1 MNNTKRSAGS
11 DGAAAEL
18 SNGTYSLLRIA
29 IGALVLLVIVAIVA
43 MLVVSR
49 ELQAARDSH
58 QASELTR
65 ERLDLIRD
73 VLAASRDAETG
84 ERGYVITGNEVFL
97 TPYYSAVKSLEQNL
111 PRLQELITDEE
122 GRRLLANVVDASQ
135 AQRAFIAQVLEARR
149 ASREQADAL
158 VSQQT
163 GRRHMD
169 RIRTGV
175 ELIVAREELMLRERL
190 KVFAERSARSERIVQ
205 IGLLA
210 ALGLVILSGG
220 LLIRNTY
227 RRVKAE
233 RSERAAY
240 AMLNETINRVSQ
252 GIAVFDE
259 AGALIVCNQ
268 KYLALRGVQARHAT
282 LREFAQHGLV
292 LNSVEGEAGP
302 RVSEMDYLS
311 QEFDIEVRREDGVAL
326 LMRGA
331 HMPNGGYVITL
342 LDVSASKRS
351 ELAYRDQAVRLTSIL
366 DNVVDAIITIN
377 ESGSIESWSKGAE
390 RLFGYQAEEVLRRNV
405 KILMPDPHQ
414 SAHDGYLRRY
424 MQTGERRIIGTRRE
438 VEALTKDG
446 QLVPV
451 DLGISEMR
459 LGERRLFIGVVRDIS
474 ARLEVER
481 LKAGFVSTVSHE
493 LRTPL
498 TSIAGSLGLLAG
510 GVAGTLPPKATR
522 LIDIAKLNCER
533 LVLLINDILDLERA
547 ETGRLDMR
555 LEPQA
560 LLPIIQQAIDLNRSY
575 AHNFGVHLEL
585 EAPAEDGS
593 VLVDRDRLIQVMANL
608 LSNAAKF
615 SPRGGTVYVKIHKD
629 ADSLCV
635 RVRDEGP
642 GILPEFRQRI
652 FQRFAQADSSDSRAK
667 GGTGL
672 GLSIAKAIIEKL
684 GGTIGFDS
692 SPGQGAEFYISLP
705 LRHEAHIFEPAP
717 ANTRSRAVVL
727 IVEDDPDISIL
738 FKDTLA
744 ADGIDAVCV
753 PTVEAARVA
762 LESTR
767 FDAALIDLHLPDAD
781 GLQFITE
788 LRGAESTSRLP
799 IVVTTA
805 SGKTPSTKDQ
815 VSVLQLADWLQKPID
830 PRRLLEAIRNVLE
843 RTQVVRARILHVE
856 DDESLTLM
864 VRELLQEEC
873 DITAVHSLADAK
885 RAVIR
890 HEYDLIIL
898 DIGLGDGSGLDVL
911 PLLRAKDRTPPPVIL
926 YSATEASREVSEQVE
941 AALVKSRHSVDQL
954 LASVRSLAMRT

>member
-1 MNNTKRSAGS
+1 MNSPNRSVGS
-11 DGAAAEL
+11 DATAAEL
-18 SNGTYSLLRIA
+18 GNDTYSLMRLA
-29 IGALVLLVIVAIVA
+29 IGALLLLVVVAIIA

-49 ELQAARDSH
+49 ELQAARDWH
-58 QASELTR
+58 NASELTR
-65 ERLDLIRD
+65 ERLERIRD

-97 TPYYSAVKSLEQNL
+97 APYHTAVKSLEDNL
-111 PRLQELITDEE
+111 PRLQALFTDEE
-122 GRRLLANVVDASQ
+122 GRRLLLNVIEASD
-135 AQRAFIAQVLEARR
+135 AQRAFIAQVLQARR
-149 ASREQADAL
+149 VSEQEAEAL
-158 VSQQT
+158 VSQQI
-163 GRRHMD
+163 GKRHMD
-169 RIRTGV
+169 RIRSGV
-175 ELIVAREELMLRERL
+175 ELIVAREESMLRERL
-190 KVFAERSARSERIVQ
+190 KAFAARSARTERIVQ

-210 ALGLVILSGG
+210 ALGLVIISGG
-220 LLIRNTY
+220 LLMRNSY
-227 RRVKAE
+227 RRMRAE

-240 AMLNETINRVSQ
+240 ETLNATINRVSQ
-252 GIAVFDE
+252 GIAVFNE
-259 AGALIVCNQ
+259 AGGLIVCNA
-268 KYLALRGVQARHAT
+268 KYLELRGVQERYAT
-282 LREFAQHGLV
+282 LAEFVENGLA
-292 LNSVEGEAGP
+292 LNSVDTEQS
-302 RVSEMDYLS
+302 RRISELDYLS
-311 QEFDIEVRREDGVAL
+311 QEFDIEVRREDGVAMM
-326 LMRGA
+326 MRGA
-331 HMPNGGYVITL
+331 KMPNGGYVITL

-390 RLFGYQAEEVLRRNV
+390 RLFGYQAHEVLRRNV

-414 SAHDGYLRRY
+414 SGHDGYLRRY

-474 ARLEVER
+474 TRLEVER

-510 GVAGTLPPKATR
+510 GVAGSLPPKATR

-547 ETGRLDMR
+547 ESGKLDMR

-560 LLPIIQQAIDLNRSY
+560 LLPIVQHAIDLNRSY
-575 AHNFGVHLEL
+575 AHNFGVSIEL
-585 EAPAEDGS
+585 DAPADDGN
-593 VLVDRDRLIQVMANL
+593 VLVDRDRLIQVMTNL
-608 LSNAAKF
+608 FSNAAKF
-615 SPRGGTVYVKIHKD
+615 SPRGGTVHVKLVRG
-629 ADSLCV
+629 ADNLSV

-642 GILPEFRQRI
+642 GISPEFRQRI

-672 GLSIAKAIIEKL
+672 GLSIAKAVIEKL

-692 SPGQGAEFYISLP
+692 VLGQGAEFHISLP
-705 LRHEAHIFEPAP
+705 LRQEAHIFETPSAS
-717 ANTRSRAVVL
+717 SRAEAMVL
-727 IVEDDPDISIL
+727 IIEDDPDIAEL

-753 PTVEAARVA
+753 PTVAAARKA
-762 LESTR
+762 LANTR
-767 FDAALIDLHLPDAD
+767 FDVALIDLHLPDAN

-788 LRGAESTSRLP
+788 LRGDESTSRLP

-805 SGKTPSTKDQ
+805 SGKTQSSKEE

-830 PRRLLEAIRNVLE
+830 PRRLLEAIHNVLE
-843 RTQVVRARILHVE
+843 RTRVLRARILHVE

-885 RAVIR
+885 GAVMT

-911 PLLRAKDRTPPPVIL
+911 PLLRAKGRTPPPVIL

-954 LASVRSLAMRT
+954 LASVRSLASKA

>member
-1 MNNTKRSAGS
+1 MNFINRSAGS
-11 DGAAAEL
+11 NDKTAALA
-18 SNGTYSLLRIA
+18 NDTHSLLRIA
-29 IGALVLLVIVAIVA
+29 IGALILLVVVAIIA
-43 MLVVSR
+43 ILVVSR

-58 QASELTR
+58 HASELSR
-65 ERLDLIRD
+65 ERLDRIRE

-97 TPYYSAVKSLEQNL
+97 APYHNAVRSLETNL

-122 GRRLLANVVDASQ
+122 GRRLLASVIDASQ

-149 ASREQADAL
+149 ASEQEAQAL
-158 VSQQT
+158 VSEQT
-163 GRRHMD
+163 GKRHMD
-169 RIRTGV
+169 RIRAGV
-175 ELIVAREELMLRERL
+175 ELIVAREESKLRERL
-190 KVFAERSARSERIVQ
+190 DVFAERSARSERIVQ
-205 IGLLA
+205 IGLFA
-210 ALGLVILSGG
+210 ALGLMLISGG

-227 RRVKAE
+227 RRMRAE

-240 AMLNETINRVSQ
+240 SMLDATINRVSQ
-252 GIAVFDE
+252 GMAVFDQV
-259 AGALIVCNQ
+259 GNLIVCNQ
-268 KYLALRGVQARHAT
+268 QYLELRGAKERYATLSEFVEHGLALT
-282 LREFAQHGLV
+282 
-292 LNSVEGEAGP
+292 SVDAERSSRIAEL
-302 RVSEMDYLS
+302 DYLN
-311 QEFDIEVRREDGVAL
+311 QEFDMEVRREDGVAM

-331 HMPNGGYVITL
+331 KMPNGGYLITL
-342 LDVSASKRS
+342 LDVTASKRS

-390 RLFGYQAEEVLRRNV
+390 RLFGYQAHEVLRRNV

-446 QLVPV
+446 QVVPV

-510 GVAGTLPPKATR
+510 GVAGALPPKATR

-560 LLPIIQQAIDLNRSY
+560 LLPIVREAIDLNRSY
-575 AHNFGVHLEL
+575 AHNFGVSIEL
-585 EAPAEDGS
+585 NEAAEDGT
-593 VLVDRDRLIQVMANL
+593 VLVDRDRLIQVVTNL

-615 SPRGGTVYVKIHKD
+615 SPRGGTVHVRTVKD
-629 ADSLCV
+629 ADSVCV
-635 RVRDEGP
+635 RVKDEGP
-642 GILPEFRQRI
+642 GISPEFRQRI
-652 FQRFAQADSSDSRAK
+652 FQRFAQADTSDSRAK

-672 GLSIAKAIIEKL
+672 GLSISKAIIEKL
-684 GGTIGFDS
+684 GGTIDFDS
-692 SPGQGAEFYISLP
+692 VPGQGAEFHISLP
-705 LRHEAHIFEPAP
+705 LRHEAHIFDSDSAS
-717 ANTRSRAVVL
+717 TRSNAIVL
-727 IVEDDPDISIL
+727 IVEDDPDIAVL

-744 ADGIDAVCV
+744 ADGIEAVCV
-753 PTVEAARVA
+753 PTVEAARDA
-762 LESTR
+762 LANTR
-767 FDAALIDLHLPDAD
+767 FDAALIDLHLPDAN

-805 SGKTPSTKDQ
+805 SSKNQSAKEA

-830 PRRLLEAIRNVLE
+830 PRRLLESIRNVLA
-843 RTQVVRARILHVE
+843 RTRVARARLLHVE

-885 RAVIR
+885 RAVVS
-890 HEYDLIIL
+890 HQYDLIIL

-911 PLLRAKDRTPPPVIL
+911 PLLRSKDRTPPPVIL
-926 YSATEASREVSEQVE
+926 YSATEASREISEQVE

-954 LASVRSLAMRT
+954 LASVRSLALKS

>member
-1 MNNTKRSAGS
+1 MNRSVGS
-11 DGAAAEL
+11 NDTTAAFG
-18 SNGTYSLLRIA
+18 NDTHSLLRIA
-29 IGALVLLVIVAIVA
+29 TGALILLVVVALIA

-58 QASELTR
+58 NASERTR
-65 ERLDLIRD
+65 ERLDRIRE
-73 VLAASRDAETG
+73 VLAASSDAETG
-84 ERGYVITGNEVFL
+84 ERGYVITGDEVFL
-97 TPYYSAVKSLEQNL
+97 APYHIAIKSLENNL
-111 PRLQELITDEE
+111 PRLKELITDEE
-122 GRRLLANVVDASQ
+122 GRRLLEDVIDASD
-135 AQRAFIAQVLEARR
+135 AQRAFIAEVVEARR
-149 ASREQADAL
+149 ASEQRAQAL
-158 VSQQT
+158 VSEQT
-163 GRRHMD
+163 GKRHMD
-169 RIRTGV
+169 RIRAGV
-175 ELIVAREELMLRERL
+175 ELIVAREESMLRQRL
-190 KVFAERSARSERIVQ
+190 EAFAQRSARTELIIQ

-210 ALGLVILSGG
+210 ALGLVLVSGG
-220 LLIRNTY
+220 LLVRNIY
-227 RRVKAE
+227 RRMQAE

-240 AMLNETINRVSQ
+240 SMLDATINRVSQ

-259 AGALIVCNQ
+259 AGNLIVCNQ
-268 KYLALRGVQARHAT
+268 QYLELRGVGVRYAT
-282 LREFAQHGLV
+282 LIEFVEHGPALSSVDSETENRISELEHLNREFDL
-292 LNSVEGEAGP
+292 
-302 RVSEMDYLS
+302 
-311 QEFDIEVRREDGVAL
+311 EVRREDGLAM

-331 HMPNGGYVITL
+331 KMPNGAYVITL
-342 LDVSASKRS
+342 LDVTASKRS

-390 RLFGYQAEEVLRRNV
+390 RLFGYQAHEVLRRNV
-405 KILMPDPHQ
+405 KMLMPDPHQ

-424 MQTGERRIIGTRRE
+424 MQTGERRIIGKRRE

-451 DLGISEMR
+451 DLGISEMC

-510 GVAGTLPPKATR
+510 GVAGALPPKATR

-560 LLPIIQQAIDLNRSY
+560 LLPIVQQAIDLNRSY
-575 AHNFGVHLEL
+575 AHNFGVSIEL
-585 EAPAEDGS
+585 AAPAEDGS
-593 VLVDRDRLIQVMANL
+593 VLVDRDRLIQVMTNL

-615 SPRGGTVYVKIHKD
+615 SPQGGTVHVRIVK
-629 ADSLCV
+629 DSDVLCV
-635 RVRDEGP
+635 KVRDEGP
-642 GILPEFRQRI
+642 GISPEFRQRI
-652 FQRFAQADSSDSRAK
+652 FQRFAQADTSDSRAK

-672 GLSIAKAIIEKL
+672 GLSITKAIIEKL
-684 GGTIGFDS
+684 GGTIDFES
-692 SPGQGAEFYISLP
+692 VSGQGTEFRISLP
-705 LRHEAHIFEPAP
+705 LRHEAHIFESASQTP
-717 ANTRSRAVVL
+717 RSKAVVL
-727 IVEDDPDISIL
+727 IIEDDPDISSL
-738 FKDTLA
+738 FRDTLA
-744 ADGIDAVCV
+744 ADGIEAICV
-753 PTVEAARVA
+753 PTVEAARNA
-762 LESTR
+762 LASTR
-767 FDAALIDLHLPDAD
+767 FDAALIDLHLPDAN

-805 SGKTPSTKDQ
+805 SGKSQSTREE

-830 PRRLLEAIRNVLE
+830 PRRLLESIRNVLD
-843 RTQVVRARILHVE
+843 RTRVSRARILHVE

-885 RAVIR
+885 RTVIS
-890 HEYDLIIL
+890 HQYDLIIL

-911 PLLRAKDRTPPPVIL
+911 PLLRTKDRTAPPVIL
-926 YSATEASREVSEQVE
+926 YSATEASRELSQQVE

-954 LASVRSLAMRT
+954 LASVRSLAVKS